1 MSTPDIDELI
11 DQLEEALDAGRPL
24 TVEQVCVDY
33 PELLEPLRKRW
44 AAFSH
49 RGDRLGTLAESPEE
63 IEKKLATMPGQAVGA
78 RLVMQTELHL
88 NDFHD
93 CGGLGEVYEATDQ
106 GLSRR
111 LAVKL
116 LRHDRRL
123 PANLEDFRREAR
135 IIGLLNHPGI
145 VSIVGWGETNEGR
158 PYYAMPFV
166 DRGNLLSSAAAY
178 HAKTGSRIDDSDKEF
193 RDLIYRL
200 TNVCKTIAY
209 AHSRSIVHRDLK
221 PENVML
227 GKYGE
232 TLVIDWGCATLVN
245 RDARFKMPGEQT
257 LQLKGINDSTSSGG
271 MTLRY
276 ASPEQLHGGKSVGP
290 ESDIYSLGAILYRLL
305 TGKSPYEN
313 IPNDQVRGMS
323 MAGRLEAAETIKGGI
338 PKPLAAICKKAMQ
351 VAPNDRYVTAMA
363 MAEDLERY
371 LSDASVSVCRT
382 SLGTKMARIVRRNR
396 TASAILLG
404 TLLLGTGLL
413 TIALAGQSVFA
424 LKAKSSARE
433 RLRLAATMAANIGG
447 FEIDRRISLL
457 EHEAQSSQ
465 LVAVLSSISDNPDD
479 RALWAQAQNLMYEFE
494 DVLTQSGV
502 EMESMFL
509 TNALGTQV
517 ARVPKSDSIGESF
530 AYRNYFHGRAEDL
543 DPTSADY
550 IANPPKPAPGLVIS
564 NAYVSTNQDK
574 QGEYPIKTAISVAV
588 VATDSTGARRIV
600 GRLGMSVR
608 VNDLGVFKGLSN
620 LSADAVLIEMRE
632 YDWGSKTARGLI
644 LDRKLSEH
652 NTFAVPGKSSVAD
665 SGSGNQ
671 LSSEEEV
678 QDAMPR
684 LSPQSIEHLLTV
696 IQSQSEA
703 NLITGFLDAQI
714 NQKRQEAAAASVRLP
729 YREGVQ
735 TGWAVLFY
743 EAEDQ

>member
-11 DQLEEALDAGRPL
+11 DRLEEALDAGHPL
-24 TVEQVCVDY
+24 TVEQVCIDY
-33 PELLEPLRKRW
+33 PELLEPLRRRW
-44 AAFSH
+44 AALKH
-49 RGDRLGTLAESPEE
+49 RDDRQGTMVESPEE
-63 IEKKLATMPGQAVGA
+63 IETKLATMPGQAVGT
-78 RLVMQTELHL
+78 RLLMQTELHL

-93 CGGLGEVYEATDQ
+93 CGGLGEVYEAIDQ

-116 LRHDRRL
+116 LRHDRKL
-123 PANLEDFRREAR
+123 PANLEDFRREAQ

-145 VSIVGWGETNEGR
+145 VSIVGWGETIEGR

-166 DRGNLLSSAAAY
+166 DRGNLLSSAATY
-178 HAKTGSRIDDSDKEF
+178 HAKNGARIDDSDKEF
-193 RDLIYRL
+193 RDLLYRL
-200 TNVCKTIAY
+200 ASVCKTIAY

-232 TLVIDWGCATLVN
+232 TLVIDWGCATLVS
-245 RDARFKMPGEQT
+245 RDARFKIPGEQT

-276 ASPEQLHGGKSVGP
+276 ASPEQLHGNKSVGP

-313 IPNDQVRGMS
+313 IPNDHVRGLS
-323 MAGRLEAAETIKGGI
+323 MAGKLEPAETIKAGI
-338 PKPLAAICKKAMQ
+338 PKPLAAICRKAMQ
-351 VAPNDRYVTAMA
+351 VAPNDRYETAMA
-363 MAEDLERY
+363 MADDLERF

-382 SLGTKMARIVRRNR
+382 SLSTKMARIVRRNR

-424 LKAKSSARE
+424 LKAKNSARE

-447 FEIDRRISLL
+447 FELDRRISLL
-457 EHEAQSSQ
+457 EHEAQSPQ
-465 LVAVLSSISDNPDD
+465 LVAQLSSISDTPND
-479 RALWAQAQNLMYEFE
+479 RTAWSQAQNLMYELE

-502 EMESMFL
+502 GVESMFL
-509 TNALGTQV
+509 TDARGTQV

-550 IANPPKPAPGLVIS
+550 LANPPKPATGLVIS

-574 QGEYPIKTAISVAV
+574 NGEYPIKTAISVAV
-588 VATDSTGARRIV
+588 EASDANGAKRIV

-608 VNDLGVFKGLSN
+608 VNDLGVFKGLSD
-620 LSADAVLIEMRE
+620 LSADAVLIEMRDYE
-632 YDWGSKTARGLI
+632 WGSTTARGLI
-644 LDRKLSEH
+644 LDRKISQH
-652 NTFAVPGKSSVAD
+652 NTFSVPRQTNGAGTSS
-665 SGSGNQ
+665 GRQ
-671 LSSEEEV
+671 LSSEAKV

-684 LSPQSIEHLLTV
+684 LSPPSIEHLV
-696 IQSQSEA
+696 SIIQSQSEA
-703 NLITGFLDAQI
+703 NLITGFHDAQI
-714 NQKRQEAAAASVRLP
+714 NQKRQEAAAAAVRLP

>member
-11 DQLEEALDAGRPL
+11 DRLEEALDAGRPL
-24 TVEQVCVDY
+24 TVEQACIDY

-44 AAFSH
+44 AALKH
-49 RGDRLGTLAESPEE
+49 RDDRQGTLAESPEE
-63 IEKKLATMPGQAVGA
+63 IEKKLVTMPGQAVGT
-78 RLVMQTELHL
+78 RLLMQTELHL

-93 CGGLGEVYEATDQ
+93 CGGLGEVYEAIDQ

-116 LRHDRRL
+116 LRQDRKL
-123 PANLEDFRREAR
+123 PANLEDFRREAQ

-145 VSIVGWGETNEGR
+145 VSIVGWGETIEGR

-178 HAKTGSRIDDSDKEF
+178 HAKNGARIDDGDKEF

-200 TNVCKTIAY
+200 ASVCKTIAY

-232 TLVIDWGCATLVN
+232 TLVIDWGCATLVS

-276 ASPEQLHGGKSVGP
+276 ASPEQLHGNKSVGP

-305 TGKSPYEN
+305 AGKSPYEN
-313 IPNDQVRGMS
+313 IPNDHVRGLS
-323 MAGRLEAAETIKGGI
+323 MTGKLEPAETIKAGI

-351 VAPNDRYVTAMA
+351 VAPNDRYETAMA
-363 MAEDLERY
+363 MAEDLERF
-371 LSDASVSVCRT
+371 LSDASVSVCRS
-382 SLGTKMARIVRRNR
+382 SLSTKMARIVRRNR

-424 LKAKSSARE
+424 LKAKNSARE

-447 FEIDRRISLL
+447 FELDRRINLL
-457 EHEAQSSQ
+457 EHEAQSPQ
-465 LVAVLSSISDNPDD
+465 LVAQLSSISDTPDD
-479 RALWAQAQNLMYEFE
+479 RTSWSQAQSLMYEFE

-502 EMESMFL
+502 EVESMFL
-509 TNALGTQV
+509 TDARGTQV

-550 IANPPKPAPGLVIS
+550 LANPPKPAPGLVIS

-574 QGEYPIKTAISVAV
+574 KGEYPIKTAISVAV
-588 VATDSTGARRIV
+588 VASDATGARRIV

-620 LSADAVLIEMRE
+620 LSADAVLIEMRDYE
-632 YDWGSKTARGLI
+632 WGSTTARGLI
-644 LDRKLSEH
+644 LDRKLSAH
-652 NTFAVPGKSSVAD
+652 NTFSVPGQSSVAG
-665 SGSGNQ
+665 SGSSEQ
-671 LSSEEEV
+671 LSSEKKI
-678 QDAMPR
+678 QDSMPR
-684 LSPQSIEHLLTV
+684 LSLLSIEHLLSV

-714 NQKRQEAAAASVRLP
+714 NHKRQEAAAATVRLP